1 MWKRSI
7 EIRNA
12 ELMENNDASNWYP
25 FTQNIHEMIKRFEDL
40 ESLFEL
46 MENRVDE
53 TMGLIKSVQKSLK
66 RIGFLDDEFKLNWT
80 AVKRIE
86 ELINDEPEEDTDE

>member
-12 ELMENNDASNWYP
+12 ELMEANDAANWYP
-25 FTQNIHEMIKRFEDL
+25 FTKNIQEMINRFEEL

-53 TMGLIKSVQKSLK
+53 TMGLILSLRKSLK
-66 RIGFLDDEFKLNWT
+66 RIGFLDEEFKLNWT
-80 AVKRIE
+80 AVKKIE
-86 ELINDEPEEDTDE
+86 ELIKDEPEEE